1 MSYAATP
8 KIPWVGQSVYCPSHS
23 SRRSS
28 IVEFPGSLS
37 KVSLTNFFCV
47 SAIKSSNDSGKNLQ
61 SFKVSPGISKGTSS
75 EILAGFFFRDSD
87 NILIVVFFYIF
98 YLDAS
103 YNFFKKNLL

>member
-1 MSYAATP
+1 M
-8 KIPWVGQSVYCPSHS
+8 
-23 SRRSS
+23 
-28 IVEFPGSLS
+28 EFPGSLS

-87 NILIVVFFYIF
+87 NILIVVFFIYFTWMPLTIF
-98 YLDAS
+98 S
-103 YNFFKKNLL
+103 KKNLL